1 MNVTD
6 IISLNLKKQAEE
18 YKRIQE
24 ALHKIEYELLQLNIL
39 ESKLRQQKLALEKMQ
54 RKLEDE
60 AIENV
65 GKKK

>member
-65 GKKK
+65 SKKK